1 MSFDPRS
8 LERLRELG
16 RRLPQPLPA
25 PVPPPAK
32 AKAKAELKRHK
43 VETEDNPEQLFRE
56 LMQASPDGSVPEHL
70 LDRLR
75 QLESER
81 RRPSVQPVPM
91 PGARR
96 PLPEAARPVA
106 AADRAGGR
114 TRPVNRG
121 GSGRRDPR
129 LSAEQA
135 DLYTAFQQLLLED
148 DEAD

>member
-16 RRLPQPLPA
+16 RSLPQPLPA
-25 PVPPPAK
+25 PEAPPAK
-32 AKAKAELKRHK
+32 VKAEPKRHK
-43 VETEDNPEQLFRE
+43 VETEENPEQLFRE

-75 QLESER
+75 QLEGEG

-91 PGARR
+91 PATGR
-96 PLPEAARPVA
+96 PVPDSARPVA
-106 AADRAGGR
+106 ASGRAGGR
-114 TRPVNRG
+114 TRPVSRSG
-121 GSGRRDPR
+121 PGRRDPR

-148 DEAD
+148 DEVD